1 MDRSERHCANL
12 LIPTAPRRR
21 FSSLPRHP
29 HTMHIQAE
37 TPRQPDVIAMLEKLD
52 AYFAAL
58 YPAESNHLM
67 DVDSLCAP
75 EVLFLVARDGQG
87 RALGCGAYVDR
98 GGYGEVKR
106 MYVEPASRGQG
117 VGGKLLGEV
126 ARHARQA
133 GLPALMLE
141 AGISQPEA
149 IGLYQ
154 RDGFVHCAPFGDYQA
169 DPLSLFMV
177 KRL

>member
-1 MDRSERHCANL
+1 
-12 LIPTAPRRR
+12 
-21 FSSLPRHP
+21 
-29 HTMHIQAE
+29 MHIRTE
-37 TPRQPDVIAMLEKLD
+37 TPRQSDIIAMLERLD
-52 AYFAAL
+52 AYFAGL

-67 DVDSLCAP
+67 DVDSLTRP
-75 EVLFLVARDGQG
+75 GVVFLVARDLDG

-106 MYVEPASRGQG
+106 MYVDPARRGKG
-117 VGGKLLGEV
+117 VGGKLLAEI
-126 ARHARQA
+126 AQRAAAA

-141 AGISQPEA
+141 TGISQPEA
-149 IGLYQ
+149 IGLYE
-154 RDGFVHCAPFGDYQA
+154 RDGFIRCAPFGDYQA